1 VVTVKSMLRFRFAR
15 WLTAPPLN
23 GRIALLSAI
32 LALSLATLIR
42 ALIDPVVT
50 GCEFMPYLPF
60 VVFCAIL
67 LPWWEASMVALAAV
81 PILGLSFIGTPAELA
96 ASSCF
101 QSSSGIF
108 LAASA
113 GMICLVAV
121 ARRVSVA
128 IQRSGAD
135 ESAGGVLFSLDDG
148 KVWASWYGR
157 GPRVLLGSEDKVS
170 VMMADFLAQGEVA
183 KRLSGDRK

>member
-1 VVTVKSMLRFRFAR
+1 MLRFRFAR

-50 GCEFMPYLPF
+50 GCEVMPYLPF
-60 VVFCAIL
+60 VVVCGAL

-113 GMICLVAV
+113 SMICPVGLARPALVATL
-121 ARRVSVA
+121 
-128 IQRSGAD
+128 RS
-135 ESAGGVLFSLDDG
+135 
-148 KVWASWYGR
+148 
-157 GPRVLLGSEDKVS
+157 
-170 VMMADFLAQGEVA
+170 
-183 KRLSGDRK
+183 